1 MIKERNRTTYFPCVA
16 TNWDKFI
23 ILDKC

>member
-1 MIKERNRTTYFPCVA
+1 MMKERNRTTYFPYAV
-16 TNWDKFI
+16 TNWKKFI